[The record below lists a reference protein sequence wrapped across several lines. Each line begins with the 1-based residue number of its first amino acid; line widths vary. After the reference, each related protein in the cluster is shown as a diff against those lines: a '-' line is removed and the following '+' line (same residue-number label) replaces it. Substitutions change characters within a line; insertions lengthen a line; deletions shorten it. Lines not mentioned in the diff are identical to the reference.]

1 MWMDTFFIL
10 KVNINK
16 NEISIKIFFI
26 KVDKF
31 TLFLSM
37 LCLWSLIKLNK

>member
-1 MWMDTFFIL
+1 MIFYCTPFNQNYEHIQFSIE
-10 KVNINK
+10 
-16 NEISIKIFFI
+16 NEITI

-37 LCLWSLIKLNK
+37 LCCEIG

>member
-1 MWMDTFFIL
+1 MDLVLFNFHNVHDSNNSIQF
-10 KVNINK
+10 NIE
-16 NEISIKIFFI
+16 NEITI

-37 LCLWSLIKLNK
+37 LCCENG